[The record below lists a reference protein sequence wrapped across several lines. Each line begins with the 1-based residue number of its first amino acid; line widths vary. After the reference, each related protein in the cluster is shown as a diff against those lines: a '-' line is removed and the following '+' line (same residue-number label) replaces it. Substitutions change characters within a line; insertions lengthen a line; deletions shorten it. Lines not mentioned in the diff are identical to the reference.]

1 MQEDLVERH
10 RAELDL
16 VVSTASAE
24 TLSEEELLAWSRA
37 LNGIR
42 LVLGTLL
49 DVSEDD
55 QPGDPTSP
63 EEALYRW
70 LTYVLGEAIDAL
82 ERSL

>member
-1 MQEDLVERH
+1 MEQSAQQHPPGARH
-10 RAELDL
+10 
-16 VVSTASAE
+16 
-24 TLSEEELLAWSRA
+24 
-37 LNGIR
+37 
-42 LVLGTLL
+42 LL